1 MSETVPGFC
10 LGEGGERGVVV
21 LVHGFTGSPWDLL
34 PVGELLAEAGYEVS
48 CRRLPGHGFPQ
59 VAEDN
64 AWPAWLAEAQAG
76 LDAAIESAA
85 GRRVAV
91 AGLSMGA
98 LLTLQLARANADSIH
113 AIANFA
119 PAVELS
125 TFNRL
130 GIGLMG
136 AFAAVGLGAIELPKG
151 GVDSQ
156 DPEVQKQHPGSN
168 PFPFAAFGSFGQLRE
183 QTRAMVGEVS
193 TPLLI
198 LHGALDGTCPV
209 AGSAWLAQAVG
220 SSDVSRHI
228 LERSGHVITRDIQI
242 DELGEK
248 LVAFLGRTLAGPA

>member
-1 MSETVPGFC
+1 MSETVPGFL
-10 LGEGGERGVVV
+10 LGEGGERGVVS

-34 PVGELLAEAGYEVS
+34 PVGELLADAGYEVS

-59 VAEDN
+59 GAEDN
-64 AWPAWLAEAQAG
+64 AWPAWLAEGQAG

-98 LLTLQLARANADSIH
+98 LLTLQLARSNAERIH
-113 AIANFA
+113 AISTLA

-125 TFNRL
+125 IFNRL
-130 GIGLMG
+130 GIGLCK
-136 AFAAVGLGAIELPKG
+136 ALSAVGLGGFEMPKG
-151 GVDSQ
+151 GVDTE
-156 DPEVQKQHPGSN
+156 DPEVQKMHPGSN
-168 PFPFAAFGSFGQLRE
+168 PFPFTAFGSFGQLRT
-183 QTRAMVGEVS
+183 QTRAMVGEVR

-198 LHGALDGTCPV
+198 LHGKLDSTCPV
-209 AGSAWLAQAVG
+209 AGSSWLEQSVG

-228 LERSGHVITRDIQI
+228 LERSGHVISRDIQL

-248 LVAFLGRTLAGPA
+248 LVAFFGRTLAAPA